1 MCCSSLLFSGAF
13 RTQPR
18 NTTVREGANVV
29 LKCEV
34 LRVTGVV
41 QWAKDGLLLGPHRS
55 LPGYPRYSIT
65 GEQRRGQYHLM
76 IEKATLGDDSPYE
89 CQVGPSETSQAII
102 SRTAWID
109 VQIPPSQPYIEF
121 ETLEPWVAGKVYTV
135 TCTAPD
141 AKPAAEITLF
151 KDGVELTDADSFT
164 MSGSEDKLLNTQ
176 AEVRVMA
183 LSSDNGRQV
192 ACRAKN
198 PALPGAIV
206 SSKTMTVYFPP
217 HPPVIIGLE
226 SEEVKAGTVLKL
238 KCLSNGGNPLPMMHW
253 KKNGEFLSRDWEEDI
268 ISWKAESILTMEVTP
283 EDNHAVLECGSGNQV
298 TPKPLA
304 IRQTLTVFFEPSEV
318 TVLGSFRVI
327 EGQTLSLSC
336 YTSSS
341 NPPVQIRWWLGFK
354 ELNSTN
360 VTMSDGEHGGMA
372 TMSNLTHTV
381 SREENGLPLSCETFN
396 KGTRFSSMKTNNL
409 IVFYPPQK
417 VWLDVP
423 SEGIQLRS
431 KTTVRL
437 VCYSSGGS
445 STGSLTWLKNGKVV
459 SHASRQVTSQRGVSR
474 ELSLVLQ
481 PSDNMAVYRCDATN
495 EAKKALSA
503 QTRLHV
509 LFPAIT
515 VKISVK
521 QETLRTGETA
531 ILECLCGSS
540 NPKADIR
547 WSLGSERLNGVDQAS
562 KKAEHGGVAF
572 SSKLSLRLLFSHH
585 GQKVTCQAFSPV
597 LSEGV
602 NSFYTLSVLFP
613 PEFAPAQPELVG
625 VVEDDEVTMP
635 LMVSG
640 NPDVSDCDWTFRGE
654 KLVKERDPRYGWD
667 EGFAMTIRNVTRRDG
682 GKYAVDCTNEEGQ
695 SRVII
700 TLDVSFAPSVRMKTD
715 PVYVDVGGTADLLCV
730 ADANPIIPG
739 MFSWKWLGEGEA
751 DLSSQNE
758 DGDTGWLTLFEV
770 TRSHAGWYQC
780 TADNG
785 IAPPA
790 TVEGQLIVQFKPQL
804 KKGPQWSKV
813 ASRGDGVSKA
823 EVVCQAE
830 GVPKVHFTWAKNGA
844 MMDLNNPR
852 YLEQTVTEG
861 VLHTSTLTILN
872 VSALLDY
879 ATFTC
884 TGRNS
889 QGEDALDV
897 QLLSTNRPDPPSD
910 FRLVGVTHNSATL
923 EWMPGFDGGLTQ
935 KFRVRYYW
943 EGSTSY
949 QYVDVFPPK
958 ATSFRVTSL
967 LPATTYNFSVN
978 ALNNMGESSY
988 ADNNAVVTATT
999 EKDPA
1004 AGEDPPTDDDSAPKG
1019 LYGLPIYLTVVLAV
1033 AGVALLFGFNSLGFF
1048 LFIKRTKGRSLAEG
1062 TGSGSAGKKSDG
1074 EGSTVSGSNRY
1085 ASADQ
1090 LINAMAQRTLL
1101 IESASET
1108 ESSAYEAYGAESSH
1122 YYLPTEDFQ
1131 PSLYTHLESLE
1142 GRYPVEPVGHEY
1154 EEVQDWRLHQD
1165 MVKFPLSPVSPR
1177 SAFPDQWRRR
1187 QVAASSSQDQRV
1199 DLKHGSTNYQRI
1211 ETRLPD
1217 IPFELR
1223 GELV

>member
-1 MCCSSLLFSGAF
+1 MCLFSVCTGSHVLLQLALFWGAYSQQAF

-109 VQIPPSQPYIEF
+109 VQSNFHPVQSH
-121 ETLEPWVAGKVYTV
+121 
-135 TCTAPD
+135 
-141 AKPAAEITLF
+141 LF
-151 KDGVELTDADSFT
+151 
-164 MSGSEDKLLNTQ
+164 
-176 AEVRVMA
+176 
-183 LSSDNGRQV
+183 SSPV
-192 ACRAKN
+192 
-198 PALPGAIV
+198 
-206 SSKTMTVYFPP
+206 PP

-253 KKNGEFLSRDWEEDI
+253 KKNFSTVMSTRLRLPPRRGSAPGLRYMKRRIVVCPHYSLSGLFFHLPTVKHEVFL
-268 ISWKAESILTMEVTP
+268 L
-283 EDNHAVLECGSGNQV
+283 
-298 TPKPLA
+298 
-304 IRQTLTVFFEPSEV
+304 FFLVEPSEV

-360 VTMSDGEHGGMA
+360 VTMSDVGAQHGGMA

-654 KLVKERDPRYGWD
+654 KLVKG
-667 EGFAMTIRNVTRRDG
+667 DG
-682 GKYAVDCTNEEGQ
+682 GDA
-695 SRVII
+695 SLPVILSP
-700 TLDVSFAPSVRMKTD
+700 TLTQQGRYCMKHFLWTPVAPSVRMKTD

-999 EKDPA
+999 GQYGA
-1004 AGEDPPTDDDSAPKG
+1004 WNG

-1048 LFIKRTKGRSLAEG
+1048 LFIKRTKGRSLAG
-1062 TGSGSAGKKSDG
+1062 KTASFYTG
-1074 EGSTVSGSNRY
+1074 
-1085 ASADQ
+1085 
-1090 LINAMAQRTLL
+1090 
-1101 IESASET
+1101 
-1108 ESSAYEAYGAESSH
+1108 
-1122 YYLPTEDFQ
+1122 
-1131 PSLYTHLESLE
+1131 
-1142 GRYPVEPVGHEY
+1142 
-1154 EEVQDWRLHQD
+1154 
-1165 MVKFPLSPVSPR
+1165 
-1177 SAFPDQWRRR
+1177 
-1187 QVAASSSQDQRV
+1187 
-1199 DLKHGSTNYQRI
+1199 
-1211 ETRLPD
+1211 
-1217 IPFELR
+1217 
-1223 GELV
+1223 